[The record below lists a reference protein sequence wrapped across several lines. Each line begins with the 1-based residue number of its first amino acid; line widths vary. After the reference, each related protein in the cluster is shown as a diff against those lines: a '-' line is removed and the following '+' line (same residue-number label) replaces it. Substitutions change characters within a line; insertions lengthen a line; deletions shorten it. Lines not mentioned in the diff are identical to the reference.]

1 MLNYFKIMTRA
12 TPGTP
17 ASYIINESK
26 GLYYKTFNSCNLWI
40 FEISQSVCSVAKKVY
55 GFQKS
60 LAG

>member
-1 MLNYFKIMTRA
+1 MTRA